1 MNSKNI
7 VVLFVAGLSSS
18 TYAAV
23 LSGAIFQAGST
34 AAEYTAAGFTNANPS
49 GVLVSYAQACNGYP
63 NGCTSTV
70 TPSGPLANK
79 GFYQFQ
85 FSNWNSYNYSGLYSA
100 MAINFGTSGL
110 TNAQVIAQVNYQSGL
125 TGLTA
130 TTAAI
135 AGDAHCRFVDFLPTD
150 LQDSIVLNWFP
161 AMMPTTPGLSQ
172 VFTFAWDLTVISPPS
187 FVDNGLSVGAVGS
200 LPTPGAIAFMGL
212 AGVFG
217 GRRRR
222 A

>member
-1 MNSKNI
+1 MHSKNI

-79 GFYQFQ
+79 GFYEFQ
-85 FSNWNSYNYSGLYSA
+85 FSDFNAYNYSGLFSA
-100 MAINFGTSGL
+100 MAINYGTSGMN
-110 TNAQVIAQVNYQSGL
+110 NAQVIAQVNYQSGL

-130 TTAAI
+130 TTAAL

-150 LQDSIVLNWFP
+150 LQNSIVLNWFP
-161 AMMPTTPGLSQ
+161 ANMPTTPGLSQ
-172 VFTFAWDLTVISPPS
+172 VFTFAWDLTVIDPPS
-187 FVDNGLSVGAVGS
+187 FISNGLSVGAVGS
-200 LPTPGAIAFMGL
+200 LPTPGAVALMGL

>member
-1 MNSKNI
+1 MNYKSI
-7 VVLFVAGLSSS
+7 FALSVVGLSST

-63 NGCTSTV
+63 NGCTTTV

-85 FSNWNSYNYSGLYSA
+85 FSEFNAYNYSGLFSA
-100 MAINFGTSGL
+100 MAINYGSSGMN
-110 TNAQVIAQVNYQSGL
+110 NAQVIAEVNYQSGL

-130 TTAAI
+130 TTAAL
-135 AGDAHCRFVDFLPTD
+135 AGDAHCRFVDFLPPD
-150 LQDSIVLNWFP
+150 LQNSIVLNWFP
-161 AMMPTTPGLSQ
+161 DMPTTPGLSQ
-172 VFTFAWDLTVISPPS
+172 VYTFAWDLTVISPPS
-187 FVDNGLSVGAVGS
+187 FTDNGLSVGAVGS
-200 LPTPGAIAFMGL
+200 LPSPGAMALMGL
-212 AGVFG
+212 AGVLG

>member
-1 MNSKNI
+1 MKYQRY
-7 VVLFVAGLSSS
+7 VLVAATGFSST

-23 LSGAIFQAGST
+23 LSGAIFQSGST
-34 AAEYTAAGFTNANPS
+34 AAEYAAAGFTNANPS
-49 GVLVSYAQACNGYP
+49 GVLVSYALAC
-63 NGCTSTV
+63 NGCTSMV
-70 TPSGPLANK
+70 TPSGPVANK

-85 FSNWNSYNYSGLYSA
+85 FFDWNAYKYSGLSSA
-100 MAINFGTSGL
+100 MTINYGTSGL
-110 TNAQVIAQVNYQSGL
+110 NNAEIIAEVNHQSGL

-130 TTAAI
+130 TTSAL
-135 AGDAHCRFVDFLPTD
+135 AGDAQCRFNDFLPTD
-150 LQDSIVLNWFP
+150 LQNSIVLNWFP

-172 VFTFAWDLTVISPPS
+172 VFTFAWDLTVIEPPS
-187 FVDNGLSVGAVGS
+187 FVGNGLSVGAVGS
-200 LPTPGAIAFMGL
+200 LPSPGAMALMGL

>member
-1 MNSKNI
+1 MKLDTIFI
-7 VVLFVAGLSSS
+7 VLAASCSS
-18 TYAAV
+18 TAFSAV
-23 LSGAIFQAGST
+23 LPGAIFQSGST
-34 AAEYTAAGFTNANPS
+34 AAELIAAGFTNANPS
-49 GVLVSYAQACNGYP
+49 GVLVSVAQPCNGYP

-79 GFYQFQ
+79 GFYEFQ
-85 FSNWNSYNYSGLYSA
+85 FLNFNAYNYSGLFSA
-100 MAINFGTSGL
+100 MAIDYGTSGL
-110 TNAQVIAQVNYQSGL
+110 NNAQVIAQVNHQSGL

-130 TTAAI
+130 TTSAL
-135 AGDAHCRFVDFLPTD
+135 AGDDHCRFNDFLPTD
-150 LQDSIVLNWFP
+150 LDNSIVLNWFP
-161 AMMPTTPGLSQ
+161 ANMPTTPGLSQ

-200 LPTPGAIAFMGL
+200 LPSPGAIALMGL

>member
-1 MNSKNI
+1 MNSKII
-7 VVLFVAGLSSS
+7 VVLLAAGLSST

-23 LSGAIFQAGST
+23 LSGAIFQSGST

-49 GVLVSYAQACNGYP
+49 GALVSYAQPCNGYP
-63 NGCTSTV
+63 FGCTTTV

-85 FSNWNSYNYSGLYSA
+85 FFDWNAYNYSGLFSA
-100 MAINFGTSGL
+100 MAINYGTSGL

-187 FVDNGLSVGAVGS
+187 LVDNGLSVGAVGS
-200 LPTPGAIAFMGL
+200 LPTPGAIALMGL

>member
-1 MNSKNI
+1 MHSKNI

-79 GFYQFQ
+79 GFYEFQ
-85 FSNWNSYNYSGLYSA
+85 FSDFNAYNYSGLFSA
-100 MAINFGTSGL
+100 MAINYGTSGMN
-110 TNAQVIAQVNYQSGL
+110 NAQVIAQVNYQSGL

-130 TTAAI
+130 TTAAL

-150 LQDSIVLNWFP
+150 LQNSIVLNWFP
-161 AMMPTTPGLSQ
+161 ANMPTTPGLSQ
-172 VFTFAWDLTVISPPS
+172 VFTFAWDLTVIEPPS
-187 FVDNGLSVGAVGS
+187 FMSNGLSVGAVGS
-200 LPTPGAIAFMGL
+200 LPSPGAIALMGL
-212 AGVFG
+212 AGVVG

>member
-1 MNSKNI
+1 MNPKNI

-49 GVLVSYAQACNGYP
+49 GVLVSYAQACNGYV

-85 FSNWNSYNYSGLYSA
+85 FSDFSSYNYSGLYSA
-100 MAINFGTSGL
+100 MAINYGTSGL

-130 TTAAI
+130 VPAAV

-150 LQDSIVLNWFP
+150 LDNSIVLNWFP
-161 AMMPTTPGLSQ
+161 PTMPTSPGLSQ
-172 VFTFAWDLTVISPPS
+172 VFTFAWDLTVIAPPS

-200 LPTPGAIAFMGL
+200 LPTPGAIALMGL

>member
-1 MNSKNI
+1 MHSKNI

-63 NGCTSTV
+63 NGCTSLV

-85 FSNWNSYNYSGLYSA
+85 FSDFNAYNYSGLFSA
-100 MAINFGTSGL
+100 MAINYGTSGL
-110 TNAQVIAQVNYQSGL
+110 NNAQVIAQVNYQSGL

-130 TTAAI
+130 TTAAL

-150 LQDSIVLNWFP
+150 LQNSIVLNWFP

-200 LPTPGAIAFMGL
+200 LPTPGAVALMGL

>member
-1 MNSKNI
+1 
-7 VVLFVAGLSSS
+7 
-18 TYAAV
+18 
-23 LSGAIFQAGST
+23 
-34 AAEYTAAGFTNANPS
+34 
-49 GVLVSYAQACNGYP
+49 
-63 NGCTSTV
+63 V

-79 GFYQFQ
+79 GFYEFQ
-85 FSNWNSYNYSGLYSA
+85 FFDWNAYNYSGLFSA
-100 MAINFGTSGL
+100 MAINYGTSGL

-150 LQDSIVLNWFP
+150 LDNSIVLNWFP
-161 AMMPTTPGLSQ
+161 AIMPTTPGLSQ

-200 LPTPGAIAFMGL
+200 LPSPGAMALMGL

>member
-1 MNSKNI
+1 MKYQSY
-7 VVLFVAGLSSS
+7 VLVAATSFSS
-18 TYAAV
+18 TAFSAV
-23 LSGAIFQAGST
+23 ISGAIFQAGST

-49 GVLVSYAQACNGYP
+49 GALVSYAQACNGYP
-63 NGCTSTV
+63 FGCTTTV

-85 FSNWNSYNYSGLYSA
+85 FFDWNAYNYSGLFSA
-100 MAINFGTSGL
+100 MAINYGTSGMN
-110 TNAQVIAQVNYQSGL
+110 NAQVIAEVNYQSGL

-130 TTAAI
+130 TTAAL

-150 LQDSIVLNWFP
+150 LDNSIVLNWFP
-161 AMMPTTPGLSQ
+161 ANMPTTPGLSQ
-172 VFTFAWDLTVISPPS
+172 VFTFAWDLTVIEPPS
-187 FVDNGLSVGAVGS
+187 FMSNGLSVGAVGS
-200 LPTPGAIAFMGL
+200 LPSPGAIALMGL
-212 AGVFG
+212 AGVVG